1 MPEKFQEE
9 FLLYR
14 WVTETVEQYMAE
26 VEKSDIF
33 ACDLKK
39 NLLYGGNEFI
49 LVDQKQTRY
58 EYPITLKNEIHMRQ
72 DNYKLKLEGKENTL
86 YLDINIENAENEKDK
101 IVMEEKGKRDIDN
114 EKETFTKSSDIQI
127 PADFT
132 AHLLLYEY
140 IEYGL
145 RKYSEDSHSNDRY
158 FCDIEE
164 NILPYDT
171 ELCMNSASEEPF
183 KTDLAKEIISELSN
197 NLYKF

>member
-1 MPEKFQEE
+1 MKKIYQEI
-9 FLLYR
+9 LIACILAI
-14 WVTETVEQYMAE
+14 VIIIAE
-26 VEKSDIF
+26 RNFVNKI
-33 ACDLKK
+33 DLK
-39 NLLYGGNEFI
+39 E
-49 LVDQKQTRY
+49 VTQQSADVQMQDQGQ
-58 EYPITLKNEIHMRQ
+58 
-72 DNYKLKLEGKENTL
+72 
-86 YLDINIENAENEKDK
+86 ENAENEKDK

-132 AHLLLYEY
+132 ARLLLYEY

-197 NLYKF
+197 NLYKFELIGDNQRIYMSIDTYNMKIYIYDDLTKQ